1 MYICVKFLP
10 EYLNLALILH
20 TLHPTNTYIC
30 EVTTTQRMHGD
41 FYLAIECKKKIQY
54 MRTCT
59 ESFFFNFF
67 YAHVLN
73 RISIDQHSTFLFLF
87 FLFIIQNTLA
97 Y

>member
-41 FYLAIECKKKIQY
+41 FYLAIECKKKKKKKIQY

-59 ESFFFNFF
+59 ESFFFMPIFF
-67 YAHVLN
+67 MP
-73 RISIDQHSTFLFLF
+73 IF
-87 FLFIIQNTLA
+87 FMRM

>member
-10 EYLNLALILH
+10 EYLNLTLILH

-41 FYLAIECKKKIQY
+41 FYLAIECKKKKIQY

-59 ESFFFNFF
+59 ESFFFFNFF

-87 FLFIIQNTLA
+87 IIQNTLA